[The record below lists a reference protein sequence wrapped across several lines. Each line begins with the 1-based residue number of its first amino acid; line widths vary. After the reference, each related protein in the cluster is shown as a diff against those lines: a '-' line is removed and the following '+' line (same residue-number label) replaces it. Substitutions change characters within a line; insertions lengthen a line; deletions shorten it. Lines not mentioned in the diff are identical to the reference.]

1 MLLVW
6 HFKHA
11 GLALA
16 IGLGACVNAALLF
29 MMLRVRQIYIP
40 RAGWKRYLKQ
50 ILSALIAMAVVLLGI
65 QAAFPIDWVALSGVG
80 RAVILAGLIVLAM
93 LVYFVALFAQ
103 GVRPRDFRRQEAH

>member
-1 MLLVW
+1 M
-6 HFKHA
+6 
-11 GLALA
+11 
-16 IGLGACVNAALLF
+16 
-29 MMLRVRQIYIP
+29 
-40 RAGWKRYLKQ
+40 
-50 ILSALIAMAVVLLGI
+50 SALIAMAVVLLGI